1 MALAYTNQTIEL
13 REISLKNRPK
23 SLYEISPKG
32 TVPVLFINNNR
43 ILDESLDIMLWSL
56 NNSDTNDW
64 YVKNKNIQL
73 EIIKRNDTGFKL
85 WLNKYKYFVRYPD
98 FDQDYYRKQCNEFL
112 YDIEVHLENYQYILS
127 NQVSLVDIAIF
138 PLVRQFANVDFKYF
152 NAKYAKLTNWFN
164 KINNS
169 NLFVSIMKKYPEF
182 DEKSRLIVNFN
193 E

>member
-13 REISLKNRPK
+13 REISLKNRPN

-32 TVPVLFINNNR
+32 TVPVLFINNNM

-85 WLNKYKYFVRYPD
+85 WLNKY
-98 FDQDYYRKQCNEFL
+98 
-112 YDIEVHLENYQYILS
+112 
-127 NQVSLVDIAIF
+127 SL
-138 PLVRQFANVDFKYF
+138 L
-152 NAKYAKLTNWFN
+152 
-164 KINNS
+164 
-169 NLFVSIMKKYPEF
+169 KK
-182 DEKSRLIVNFN
+182 DNII
-193 E
+193 

>member
-23 SLYEISPKG
+23 SLYEISSKG

-56 NNSDTNDW
+56 NKSDTNDW

-73 EIIKRNDTGFKL
+73 EIIKRNDTRFKL
-85 WLNKYKYFVRYPD
+85 WLNKYKYFIRYPD
-98 FDQDYYRKQCNEFL
+98 FNQGYYRKKCNEFL
-112 YDIEVHLENYQYILS
+112 HDIEGHLENYQYIVS

-138 PLVRQFANVDFKYF
+138 PLVRQFANVDFEYF
-152 NAKYAKLTNWFN
+152 NDKYAKLPNWFN

-182 DEKSRLIVNFN
+182 DEKSRLLVNFN

>member
-1 MALAYTNQTIEL
+1 MALSYTNQTIEL

-23 SLYEISPKG
+23 SLYEISSKG
-32 TVPVLFINNNR
+32 TVPVLFFNNNR

-56 NNSDTNDW
+56 HRSDTNDW

-73 EIIKRNDTGFKL
+73 EIIKRNDTQFKL
-85 WLNKYKYFVRYPD
+85 WLSKYKYFVRYPD
-98 FDQDYYRKQCNEFL
+98 FNQDYYRKKCNEFL
-112 YDIEVHLENYQYILS
+112 HDIEGRLENYQYIVS

-138 PLVRQFANVDFKYF
+138 PLIRQFANVDFEYF
-152 NAKYAKLTNWFN
+152 NTKYAKLPNWFN

-169 NLFVSIMKKYPEF
+169 NLFLSVMKKYPEF
-182 DEKSRLIVNFN
+182 DEKSQLIINFN